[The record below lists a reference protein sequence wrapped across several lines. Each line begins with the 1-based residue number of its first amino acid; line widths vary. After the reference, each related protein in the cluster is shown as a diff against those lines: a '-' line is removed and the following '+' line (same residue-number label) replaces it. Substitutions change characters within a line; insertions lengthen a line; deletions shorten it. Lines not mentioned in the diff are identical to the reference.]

1 MRINLL
7 CSRRNL
13 PENLFQEQGTERWAG
28 IDRGA
33 LILLEEGIKPCMAIG
48 DFDSISEQERD
59 YLESHLV
66 LNPHKS
72 EKDDTDLALGVMQAV
87 EEGYTEINIYGATGG
102 RLDHFMGVLQI
113 LEKPEYEAKN
123 IAIQVKDATNV
134 ITYLGYGEHKVKRD
148 KAYQYI
154 SFLPVMYPTVI
165 SLEHFKYALDHQ
177 QLNVGSTLTVSNEL
191 LEPEG
196 QVTLH
201 YGGVLMIRSRDAK

>member
-1 MRINLL
+1 
-7 CSRRNL
+7 
-13 PENLFQEQGTERWAG
+13 
-28 IDRGA
+28 
-33 LILLEEGIKPCMAIG
+33 MAIG

-154 SFLPVMYPTVI
+154 SFYL
-165 SLEHFKYALDHQ
+165 
-177 QLNVGSTLTVSNEL
+177 
-191 LEPEG
+191 
-196 QVTLH
+196 
-201 YGGVLMIRSRDAK
+201 